1 MKTIAEREDET
12 ERRRITRHHLHTN
25 EKKIKKKKNER
36 KSKKM
41 EISSF
46 SKAAA
51 APQSAPHALP
61 NEASAVSSRA
71 AVKYIF

>member
-1 MKTIAEREDET
+1 MKLSDEELPDIT
-12 ERRRITRHHLHTN
+12 FTQMKRRS
-25 EKKIKKKKNER
+25 KKKKNER